1 MNLIKFTG
9 EVVFIIN
16 GGGMNIRFFQIFLAI
31 ALSAECS
38 AGDFRCGEPIPVEKY
53 GQIGSGGLINNAVG
67 TFRRQKTSFM
77 LFVGMY
83 DE

>member
-1 MNLIKFTG
+1 
-9 EVVFIIN
+9 
-16 GGGMNIRFFQIFLAI
+16 MNIQFFQIFLAI

-53 GQIGSGGLINNAVG
+53 GQIGSGGTYKQRGWDVG
-67 TFRRQKTSFM
+67 FRRQKTSFM

>member
-67 TFRRQKTSFM
+67 TLDSDGKKLLLCLS
-77 LFVGMY
+77 LIHI
-83 DE
+83 